1 MKQAYENEKSMLR
14 YTIIAIAMVLL
25 CGVVLLR
32 AFYIMTAKRTYW
44 EEVQKQVKRDS
55 VVIDPVRGD
64 ILSSNGRQLAC
75 NLPEYK
81 VFMDFQALRDSKCD
95 TLWHDSVGKPTK
107 ELKTLCR
114 ELHKLFPSRS
124 EADFLE
130 NLERGYSWSTVKT
143 IDGEQK
149 AVHHRSWPVWKQRI
163 DYMTYMKLK
172 TLPIFKLRQGLSG
185 FYGTKF
191 MVRNR
196 PYGSLAS
203 SIVGATYKESG
214 HAFSGLELAYDT
226 ILHGK
231 PGIRHRRKVLNR
243 FINISDTAAIDGA
256 DIVTTIDVGIQDLAE
271 RALKK
276 ELKKD
281 NAYTGVA
288 IVMEVETGD
297 IKAMVNLDRDS
308 LGHYYEGRNHAIADL
323 LEPGSV
329 FKTASIMV
337 ALEDG
342 FIPDTANCY
351 VDTQGGIVE
360 MHGSKMRDHNW
371 HRGGYGRINVSRIL
385 QVSSNIGVSALID
398 KFYGKDP
405 GKFVDGI
412 HRLGLATN
420 LELPFPE
427 YSKPRI
433 RHPKMDKTGK
443 HWANW
448 SKTALPWMSIGYET
462 QVPPISTLTLYNA
475 IANGGKMVKPRFVTR
490 VEKDG
495 ETLREFPVEVLK
507 NKICSDYTLGTIQ
520 DILYKVVDVGLGK
533 TAGSKAF
540 HVSGKTGT
548 AQKAHNGSYKRGV
561 TDYLLSFCGYF
572 PSGKDKDGN
581 PVKPKYS
588 CIVCIQKSGLP
599 ASGGLMSGQVFHDIA
614 EGIMAQNIFYDV
626 KSARDE
632 TSIYVADVKD
642 GNLRA
647 ADYVL
652 SHIGMP
658 SQGGWSGSYADGN
671 PVWGKATSSKTEVK
685 LEKKDIMAKGLMP
698 DVTGM
703 GARDAVF
710 MLESRGLKVTI
721 TGRGKV
727 KGQSIP
733 AGNRIKKGERVV
745 LEMA

>member
-1 MKQAYENEKSMLR
+1 MSR
-14 YTIIAIAMVLL
+14 YKFIAVVMTLV
-25 CGVVLLR
+25 CVVVLVR
-32 AFYIMTAKRTYW
+32 AFYIMT
-44 EEVQKQVKRDS
+44 VQKEYWQKVQEQVIADS
-55 VVIDPVRGD
+55 VVIDPVRGN
-64 ILSSNGRQLAC
+64 ILSNAGQQLAC

-81 VFMDFQALRDSKCD
+81 VFIDFQAMRDSKCD
-95 TLWHDSVGKPTK
+95 TLWHDDEGKPTK
-107 ELKTLCR
+107 ELLTLCK
-114 ELHKLFPSRS
+114 ELHKIFPSRS
-124 EADFLE
+124 ESDFLE
-130 NLERGYSWSTVKT
+130 NLERGYSWSKVKE
-143 IDGEQK
+143 IDGQQK
-149 AVHHRSWPVWKQRI
+149 VVHHRSWPVWKQRI
-163 DYMTYMKLK
+163 DYMTYNRLK
-172 TLPIFKLRQGLSG
+172 SLPIFKLRQGLGG

-203 SIVGATYKESG
+203 SIVGATYKEKG
-214 HAFSGLELAYDT
+214 VAYAGLELAYDS
-226 ILHGK
+226 ILHGN
-231 PGIRHRRKVLNR
+231 PGIKHRRKVLNR
-243 FINISDTAAIDGA
+243 FINISDSAAIDGA

-271 RALKK
+271 RSLKK
-276 ELKKD
+276 ELIKD

-288 IVMEVETGD
+288 IVMEVATGD

-342 FIPDTANCY
+342 FIPDTANCF

-398 KFYGKDP
+398 KYYGKDP

-412 HRLGLATN
+412 HKLGLATD
-420 LELPFPE
+420 LDLPFPE
-427 YSKPRI
+427 YSAPRI
-433 RHPKMDKTGK
+433 RHPKMDRTGK

-475 IANGGKMVKPRFVTR
+475 IANGGRMVKPRFVTR
-490 VEKDG
+490 VEKGG
-495 ETLREFPVEVLK
+495 EVLKEYPVEVIK
-507 NKICSDYTLGTIQ
+507 EKICSDYTLGTIQ
-520 DILYKVVDVGLGK
+520 DILYKVVHVGLGK
-533 TAGSKAF
+533 TAGSKSF

-548 AQKAHNGSYKRGV
+548 AQKAHHGSYKSGTV
-561 TDYLLSFCGYF
+561 DYLLSFCGYF
-572 PSGKDKDGN
+572 PSGLDKNGKPN
-581 PVKPKYS
+581 VPKYS

-614 EGIMAQNIFYDV
+614 EGIMAQNIKYHVKDSRDSLSIFVPDV
-626 KSARDE
+626 KS
-632 TSIYVADVKD
+632 
-642 GNLRA
+642 GNITA
-647 ADYVL
+647 ANYVL
-652 SHIGMP
+652 SRLGMAT
-658 SQGGWSGSYADGN
+658 SADWKGDAMIHN
-671 PVWGKATSSKTEVK
+671 PIWGKAERRAKDVK
-685 LEKKDIMAKGLMP
+685 LVKQEMPSKGIMP

-703 GARDAVF
+703 GARDAVYL
-710 MLESRGLKVTI
+710 LESRGMRVSIK
-721 TGRGKV
+721 GCGKV
-727 KGQSIP
+727 RQQSIP
-733 AGNRIKKGERVV
+733 YGKPVKKGMRVV

>member
-1 MKQAYENEKSMLR
+1 MKQKYENGKSMMR
-14 YTIIAIAMVLL
+14 YTFIAVFMTLICSAVL
-25 CGVVLLR
+25 VR
-32 AFYIMTAKRTYW
+32 AFYIMTVQKDYW
-44 EEVQKQVKRDS
+44 EKVQEQVKADS
-55 VVIDPVRGD
+55 VTIDPVRGR
-64 ILSSNGRQLAC
+64 ILGCGGQQLAC

-81 VFMDFQALRDSKCD
+81 VYMDFQALRDSKCD
-95 TLWHDSVGKPTK
+95 TLWHDNHGKPTK
-107 ELKTLCR
+107 ELLELCKG
-114 ELHKLFPSRS
+114 LHKIFPSRS
-124 EADFLE
+124 EEDFLE
-130 NLERGYSWSTVKT
+130 NLERGYAWVNK
-143 IDGEQK
+143 DGT
-149 AVHHRSWPVWKQRI
+149 HHRSWAVWKQRI
-163 DYMTYMKLK
+163 DYMTYTQLK
-172 TLPIFKLRQGLSG
+172 ELPIFKLRQGLSG
-185 FYGTKF
+185 FYGSKF

-203 SIVGATYKESG
+203 SIVGATYKEKG
-214 HAFSGLELAYDT
+214 TPYSGLELAYDT

-231 PGIRHRRKVLNR
+231 PGIKHRRKVLNK
-243 FINISDTAAIDGA
+243 FINISDTAAVDGA
-256 DIVTTIDVGIQDLAE
+256 DIVTTIDVAIQDLAE
-271 RALKK
+271 RSLKK
-276 ELKKD
+276 ELIKD

-288 IVMEVETGD
+288 IVMEVATGD

-308 LGHYYEGRNHAIADL
+308 LGNYYEGRNHAIADL

-342 FIPDTANCY
+342 FIKDTANCF
-351 VDTQGGIVE
+351 VDTGCGILE
-360 MHGSKMRDHNW
+360 MHGPKMRDHNW

-385 QVSSNIGVSALID
+385 QVSSNIGVSWLID

-412 HRLGLATN
+412 HRLGLATD
-420 LELPFPE
+420 LDLPFPE
-427 YSKPRI
+427 YSAPRI
-433 RHPKMDKTGK
+433 RHPELDRTGK

-495 ETLREFPVEVLK
+495 EVIQEFPVEVIK

-548 AQKAHNGSYKRGV
+548 AQKAHHGSYKSGTV
-561 TDYLLSFCGYF
+561 DYLLSFAGYF
-572 PSGKDKDGN
+572 PSGKDKDGK
-581 PVKPKYS
+581 PVTPRYS

-599 ASGGLMSGQVFHDIA
+599 ASGGKMSGQVFHDIA
-614 EGIMAQNIFYDV
+614 EGIMAQNIVYSVKDSRDSSSVYIPDV
-626 KSARDE
+626 KH
-632 TSIYVADVKD
+632 
-642 GNLRA
+642 GNLLA

-652 SHIGMP
+652 SQLGMNTT
-658 SQGGWSGSYADGN
+658 GGWSGSYAEGN
-671 PVWGKATSSKTEVK
+671 PIWGTAVSSKKEVAFT
-685 LEKKDIMAKGLMP
+685 KKQSMPRNLIP

-710 MLESRGLKVTI
+710 LLESRGLKVTLQ
-721 TGRGKV
+721 GRGKV
-727 KGQSIP
+727 KSQSIA
-733 AGNRIKKGERVV
+733 AGKPLKKGERIC
-745 LEMA
+745 LELA